1 MLTFLQTITFIHA
14 NNPCW
19 DGAGWSDA
27 SVRQCWAVLAD
38 MDDMDTMFNSVVL
51 ITVFLFDEL
60 EKSGFGNAV
69 SIQIF

>member
-1 MLTFLQTITFIHA
+1 MERRECETVLGSFSRHGTVLDMLREHETALDSA
-14 NNPCW
+14 YKC
-19 DGAGWSDA
+19 
-27 SVRQCWAVLAD
+27 D
-38 MDDMDTMFNSVVL
+38 MDDMDTMFNL